1 MLGAVYQKKKTKQ
14 PPCRAK
20 AWPPNSMPVNTIG
33 LSHTV
38 SVLSLSYKTAGQ
50 SLATRLYTR

>member
-20 AWPPNSMPVNTIG
+20 AWPPNSMPINMIG
-33 LSHTV
+33 LDHTV
-38 SVLSLSYKTAGQ
+38 SVLSHSYKTTGQ
-50 SLATRLYTR
+50 SLASRLYAR

>member
-20 AWPPNSMPVNTIG
+20 AWPPDSIPVNMIG
-33 LSHTV
+33 LGHTV
-38 SVLSLSYKTAGQ
+38 SALSHSYKTTGQ
-50 SLATRLYTR
+50 SLASQLYAR